1 MALFGDLKNDDF
13 AKKLAKHYHKHI
25 GKTEFKD
32 IRSEA
37 EIHNPQTPLWNK
49 APLMQRGI
57 QRGENNP
64 SGKINFITAPAIDTL
79 RVGKYLTSPR
89 GLLFIAKQFGLQ
101 LTNPKGEFPPLIPA
115 GLHPNRIFNP
125 LTFLGQIPANLI
137 GLHMDRHGA
146 GVLNTPELH
155 YEYTAKFRNNPPF
168 PQDPNDS
175 FNRMVKLAKELKVGR
190 FDEKLKPIE
199 IPKGIAKI
207 GAILDRLGKF
217 FDRGKGQPIKLLS
230 GLMGPNSLFGVGRT
244 RIRRHRPPASFTSEK
259 VAIRYS
265 HGDDTYTKKNPEG
278 VYKDVAEHPTAME
291 GIYDLVIDGPDA
303 EGSSPSPQ
311 RGIFAYKTFEY
322 GDIIRASKENTLKDF
337 TGKKDYTEVNA
348 NRVYGLVDYGNQR
361 GESDKLV
368 TEADPELDDYVKF
381 SITGNLNGEEKIL
394 KFRAFG
400 LGSISDDTAFN
411 WNEVNYSGRTMSQY
425 AFDKVSRTLTHD
437 LLIPSFTAEELKSN
451 YVKLD
456 QLYKMASPSIDSAGL
471 PTAPL
476 NKFTLGDL
484 YDDVNVLIEKI
495 TFTMEEDYSWDIGVG
510 DEGETSG
517 GQLPMIIKLNLS
529 YKFAT
534 NVDGGLF
541 TNNSRFFGQKIAE
554 FGNA

>member
-13 AKKLAKHYHKHI
+13 ANKLATHYHKHI
-25 GKTEFKD
+25 GKNEFKD

-37 EIHNPQTPLWNK
+37 ELHNPQTPLWLK
-49 APLMQRGI
+49 APLIQRGI

-79 RVGKYLTSPR
+79 RVGKYLASPN
-89 GLLFIAKQFGLQ
+89 GLLFMAKQFGLQ
-101 LTNPKGEFPPLIPA
+101 ASNPRMEFTNADGKPIDY
-115 GLHPNRIFNP
+115 HPNRIFNP
-125 LTFLGQIPANLI
+125 LTFLAQIPANII

-146 GVLNTPELH
+146 GFANQPETN
-155 YEYTAKFRNNPPF
+155 YEFIVKANNKIDRNRLLQLA
-168 PQDPNDS
+168 QD
-175 FNRMVKLAKELKVGR
+175 MKIGR
-190 FDEKLKPIE
+190 FDKAASPIE
-199 IPKGIAKI
+199 IPKGVGTINEWLDKLGGFLNR
-207 GAILDRLGKF
+207 GAGE
-217 FDRGKGQPIKLLS
+217 PIKRLS
-230 GLMGPNSLFGVGRT
+230 GIMGPNSLFGVGRT
-244 RIRRHRPPASFTSEK
+244 TIRRHVVPESFSSEK
-259 VAIRYS
+259 IAIQYS
-265 HGDDTYTKKNPEG
+265 HGDATYTKKYPEG
-278 VYKDVAEHPTAME
+278 VWKDVAEHPTAAE

-437 LLIPSFTAEELKSN
+437 LLIPSFTAKELKAN
-451 YVKLD
+451 YNKLD
-456 QLYKMASPSIDSAGL
+456 KLYKMASPSIDSAGL
-471 PTAPL
+471 PIAPL
-476 NKFTLGDL
+476 NKFTL
-484 YDDVNVLIEKI
+484 NRI
-495 TFTMEEDYSWDIGVG
+495 
-510 DEGETSG
+510 
-517 GQLPMIIKLNLS
+517 
-529 YKFAT
+529 
-534 NVDGGLF
+534 
-541 TNNSRFFGQKIAE
+541 NN
-554 FGNA
+554 